1 MPNTEIPP
9 AAQSVAGM
17 IDLHHQIAES
27 HTPHGTSIGK
37 IISPPPDIEIAWNDI
52 ILKKERIYIDEY
64 LLIGH
69 MRMAKGHIISATQFR
84 ASPPEIVGYPEFVNH
99 NHDINDDY
107 EETWIL
113 TDTLKEGDL
122 VEVTPLK
129 GDQLFIVKC
138 KLIYLGDG
146 DGEEVAKNAE

>member
-9 AAQSVAGM
+9 AVQSVAGI
-17 IDLHHQIAES
+17 IDLQHQIAEA

-37 IISPPPDIEIAWNDI
+37 VISPPPEIQIAWNNI

-64 LLIGH
+64 LLKGH
-69 MRMAKGHIISATQFR
+69 MREAKGHIVSSTQYR
-84 ASPPEIVGYPEFVNH
+84 AGGFGYPEYENH
-99 NHDINDDY
+99 NHDINDEY
-107 EETWIL
+107 EATLIL
-113 TDTLKEGDL
+113 KDTLKEGDL
-122 VEVTPLK
+122 VEVTPMK

-146 DGEEVAKNAE
+146 DGYEVAQNAEG